1 MAKAVNQAD
10 KPIDG
15 KPARKP
21 AARKAAALGKAYDG
35 QMVVVVPEGETAA
48 EAEASSTFRRQIFF
62 WLAGAAIL
70 ALFLY
75 VFSDILLPFVAGMVL
90 AYFLDPVADRL
101 QRLGLSRFM
110 ATVVILITFLIVL
123 VLAFVI
129 LIPVLATQMAD
140 FASKLPEYLT
150 RLQSLIT
157 SFDPKWLEQKFGV
170 NANGLRD
177 GLNSLLTSGFG
188 LLTTVFTSIW
198 SSGVALV
205 SVVSLFVVTPVVA
218 FYMLLDWDRMVAVI
232 DSWVPRDNVAT
243 VRAIARDVNT
253 ATAGFVRGQGTLCL
267 VLGAMYATGLTLT
280 GLNFAI
286 LIGLFAGLISFI
298 PYVGSLTGLVLAVGV
313 AFVQF
318 WPDWTM
324 IVAVAVVFF
333 IGQFIEGN
341 ILQPRL
347 VGKSVGLHPVWLM
360 FALFAFGALFGFVG
374 LLIAV
379 PASAAVAVLVRFAIA
394 RYLESPLYKG
404 HATEP
409 APPLPADR
417 GGGHRSQPRR

>member
-1 MAKAVNQAD
+1 MIVAD
-10 KPIDG
+10 DVSG
-15 KPARKP
+15 G
-21 AARKAAALGKAYDG
+21 L
-35 QMVVVVPEGETAA
+35 
-48 EAEASSTFRRQIFF
+48 RRQIFF
-62 WLAGAAIL
+62 WLATAVLL

-75 VFSDILLPFVAGMVL
+75 IFSGILLPFVAGMVL
-90 AYFLDPVADRL
+90 AYFLDPVADWL
-101 QRLGLSRFM
+101 QRLGLSRLM
-110 ATVVILITFLIVL
+110 ATVVILIAFIVVV

-129 LIPVLATQMAD
+129 LVPVLATQMAD
-140 FASKLPEYLT
+140 FARKLPEYLT

-157 SFDPKWLEQKFGV
+157 SFDPKWLEQRFGV
-170 NANGLRD
+170 NAAGLRE
-177 GLNSLLTSGFG
+177 GLNSLLTSGFS

-218 FYMLLDWDRMVAVI
+218 FYMLLDWDRMVAEV
-232 DSWVPRDNVAT
+232 DGWVPRDHVET
-243 VRAIARDVNT
+243 VRALARDINT

-286 LIGLFAGLISFI
+286 LIGFFAGLISFI

-324 IVAVAVVFF
+324 VVAVACVFF
-333 IGQFIEGN
+333 VGQFIEGN

-379 PASAAVAVLVRFAIA
+379 PASAAIAVLVRFAIA
-394 RYLESPLYKG
+394 RYLESPLYQG
-404 HATEP
+404 HVAQP
-409 APPLPADR
+409 VPPLPADR
-417 GGGHRSQPRR
+417 GGGHRSTQG

>member
-1 MAKAVNQAD
+1 MAKAPRRATDSEAAD
-10 KPIDG
+10 VSAG
-15 KPARKP
+15 V
-21 AARKAAALGKAYDG
+21 AL
-35 QMVVVVPEGETAA
+35 
-48 EAEASSTFRRQIFF
+48 RRQVFF
-62 WLAGAAIL
+62 WLGTAIVL

-75 VFSDILLPFVAGMVL
+75 VFSGILLPFVAGMAL

-101 QRLGLSRFM
+101 QRLGLSRLM
-110 ATVVILITFLIVL
+110 ATVVILIAFIVVV
-123 VLAFVI
+123 VLALVI
-129 LIPVLATQMAD
+129 LVPVLATQMAD
-140 FASKLPEYLT
+140 FARKLPEYLT

-157 SFDPKWLEQKFGV
+157 SFDPRWLEQRFGV
-170 NANGLRD
+170 NAGSLRD
-177 GLNSLLTSGFG
+177 GLNSLLTSGFS

-218 FYMLLDWDRMVAVI
+218 FYMLLDWDRMVAVV
-232 DSWVPRDNVAT
+232 DSWVPRDYVET
-243 VRAIARDVNT
+243 VRALARDINT

-267 VLGAMYATGLTLT
+267 VLGAMYATGLTFT

-286 LIGLFAGLISFI
+286 LIGFFSGLISFI

-318 WPDWTM
+318 WPDWAM
-324 IVAVAVVFF
+324 VVLVACVFF
-333 IGQFIEGN
+333 VGQFIEGN

-379 PASAAVAVLVRFAIA
+379 PASAAIAVLVRFAIS

-404 HATEP
+404 HAAESV
-409 APPLPADR
+409 PPLPADR
-417 GGGHRSQPRR
+417 GGGHRSPRG

>member
-1 MAKAVNQAD
+1 MAKAPNRAPDQES
-10 KPIDG
+10 IE
-15 KPARKP
+15 
-21 AARKAAALGKAYDG
+21 AAAEAAAA
-35 QMVVVVPEGETAA
+35 GETASLA
-48 EAEASSTFRRQIFF
+48 FHRQIRF
-62 WLAGAAIL
+62 WLISAVLL

-75 VFSDILLPFVAGMVL
+75 VFSGILLPFVAGMVL

-157 SFDPKWLEQKFGV
+157 SFDPKWLEQRFGV

-232 DSWVPRDNVAT
+232 DGWVPRDNVAT
-243 VRAIARDVNT
+243 VRAIAKDINT

-313 AFVQF
+313 AIVQF

-360 FALFAFGALFGFVG
+360 FSLFAFGALFGFVG

-404 HATEP
+404 HGAASVP
-409 APPLPADR
+409 QLPADR
-417 GGGHRSQPRR
+417 GGGHRTQPRR

>member
-1 MAKAVNQAD
+1 MAKAVHQARVD
-10 KPIDG
+10 E
-15 KPARKP
+15 
-21 AARKAAALGKAYDG
+21 AAGD
-35 QMVVVVPEGETAA
+35 TA
-48 EAEASSTFRRQIFF
+48 EAAPSSAIHRQVFF
-62 WLAGAAIL
+62 WLAGAFLL

-75 VFSDILLPFVAGMVL
+75 VFSAILLPFVAGMVL

-101 QRLGLSRFM
+101 ERLGLSRLM
-110 ATVVILITFLIVL
+110 ATIVILITFLVVL
-123 VLAFVI
+123 VLAFVV
-129 LIPVLATQMAD
+129 LIPVLATQMAE

-150 RLQSLIT
+150 RLQTLLT
-157 SFDPKWLEQKFGV
+157 SFDPKWLEDKFGV

-177 GLNSLLTSGFG
+177 GLSSLLSSGFG
-188 LLTTVFTSIW
+188 LLSTVFTSIW

-218 FYMLLDWDRMVAVI
+218 FYMLLDWDRMVAVV
-232 DSWVPRDNVAT
+232 DSWVPRDNVET
-243 VRAIARDVNT
+243 VRAIAADINS

-280 GLNFAI
+280 GLNFGI

-324 IVAVAVVFF
+324 VVAVACVFF
-333 IGQFIEGN
+333 VGQFIEGN

-360 FALFAFGALFGFVG
+360 FSLFAFGALFGFVG

-404 HATEP
+404 RGTEP
-409 APPLPADR
+409 PPPLRARR
-417 GGGHRSQPRR
+417 GKGAQSR

>member
-1 MAKAVNQAD
+1 VTEAVAAD
-10 KPIDG
+10 I
-15 KPARKP
+15 AVSS
-21 AARKAAALGKAYDG
+21 ALH
-35 QMVVVVPEGETAA
+35 
-48 EAEASSTFRRQIFF
+48 RQVFF
-62 WLAGAAIL
+62 WLAGATLL

-75 VFSDILLPFVAGMVL
+75 VFSNILLPFVAGMVL

-101 QRLGLSRFM
+101 ERLGLSRLM
-110 ATVVILITFLIVL
+110 ATVVILITFLVVL

-129 LIPVLATQMAD
+129 LIPVLATQMAG
-140 FASKLPEYLT
+140 FAAKLPEYLT
-150 RLQSLIT
+150 KLQGLLT
-157 SFDPKWLEQKFGV
+157 SFDPKWLEEKFGV

-177 GLNSLLTSGFG
+177 GLSSLLSSGFG
-188 LLTTVFTSIW
+188 LFTTVFTSLW

-218 FYMLLDWDRMVAVI
+218 FYMLLDWDRMVGVI
-232 DSWVPRDNVAT
+232 DSWVPRDNVVT
-243 VRAIARDVNT
+243 VRAIANDINT

-280 GLNFAI
+280 GLNFGI

-318 WPDWTM
+318 WPEWTM

-360 FALFAFGALFGFVG
+360 FSLFAFGALFGFVG

-404 HATEP
+404 RATGP
-409 APPLPADR
+409 VPPLPADR
-417 GGGHRSQPRR
+417 GGGHRTRSRG

>member
-1 MAKAVNQAD
+1 
-10 KPIDG
+10 
-15 KPARKP
+15 
-21 AARKAAALGKAYDG
+21 
-35 QMVVVVPEGETAA
+35 MVVDVPAGETTA
-48 EAEASSTFRRQIFF
+48 EAEAASTFYRQIFF

-75 VFSDILLPFVAGMVL
+75 VFSGVLLPFVAGMVL

-129 LIPVLATQMAD
+129 LIPVLATQMTD
-140 FASKLPEYLT
+140 FAGKLPEYLT

-157 SFDPKWLEQKFGV
+157 SFDPKWLEQRFGV

-188 LLTTVFTSIW
+188 LITTVFTSLW
-198 SSGVALV
+198 SSGMALV

-243 VRAIARDVNT
+243 VRAIARDINT

-404 HATEP
+404 RATEL

-417 GGGHRSQPRR
+417 GGGHRTQPRR

>member
-1 MAKAVNQAD
+1 MAKAPRQTPD
-10 KPIDG
+10 
-15 KPARKP
+15 
-21 AARKAAALGKAYDG
+21 
-35 QMVVVVPEGETAA
+35 ETWTATA
-48 EAEASSTFRRQIFF
+48 TTAFRRQLAF
-62 WLAGAAIL
+62 WLMAGVLL

-75 VFSDILLPFVAGMVL
+75 VFSGILLPFVAGMVL
-90 AYFLDPVADRL
+90 AYFLDPVADWL
-101 QRLGLSRFM
+101 QRLGLSRLM
-110 ATVVILITFLIVL
+110 ATVVILIAFIVIV

-129 LIPVLATQMAD
+129 LVPVLATQMAD
-140 FASKLPEYLT
+140 FGRKLPEYLT

-157 SFDPKWLEQKFGV
+157 SFDPKWLEQRFGV
-170 NANGLRD
+170 NAGGLRD
-177 GLNSLLTSGFG
+177 GLNSLLTSGFS

-218 FYMLLDWDRMVAVI
+218 FYMLLDWDRMVATV
-232 DSWVPRDNVAT
+232 DSWVPRDYVET
-243 VRAIARDVNT
+243 VRALARDINT

-267 VLGAMYATGLTLT
+267 VLGAMYATGLTVT

-286 LIGLFAGLISFI
+286 LIGFFAGLISFI

-324 IVAVAVVFF
+324 VVAVACVFF
-333 IGQFIEGN
+333 VGQFIEGN

-404 HATEP
+404 HGDA

-417 GGGHRSQPRR
+417 GGGHRSQQRR

>member
-1 MAKAVNQAD
+1 MIAAD
-10 KPIDG
+10 G
-15 KPARKP
+15 GSG
-21 AARKAAALGKAYDG
+21 AL
-35 QMVVVVPEGETAA
+35 
-48 EAEASSTFRRQIFF
+48 RRQVFF
-62 WLAGAAIL
+62 WLGSAVLL

-75 VFSDILLPFVAGMVL
+75 VFSGILLPFVAGMVL

-101 QRLGLSRFM
+101 ERFGLSRLM
-110 ATVVILITFLIVL
+110 ATVVILIAFIVIV

-129 LIPVLATQMAD
+129 LVPVLATQMAD
-140 FASKLPEYLT
+140 FGRKLPDYLT

-157 SFDPKWLEQKFGV
+157 SFDPKWLEQRFGV
-170 NANGLRD
+170 STSGLRD
-177 GLNSLLTSGFG
+177 GLNSLLTSGFS

-218 FYMLLDWDRMVAVI
+218 FYMLLDWDRMVAEV
-232 DSWVPRDNVAT
+232 DSWVPRDHVET
-243 VRAIARDVNT
+243 VRALARDINT

-286 LIGLFAGLISFI
+286 LIGFFAGLISFI

-324 IVAVAVVFF
+324 VVAVACVFF
-333 IGQFIEGN
+333 VGQFIEGN

-379 PASAAVAVLVRFAIA
+379 PASAAIAVLVRFAIG

-404 HATEP
+404 QATEA

-417 GGGHRSQPRR
+417 GGGHRSMRG

>member
-1 MAKAVNQAD
+1 MAKAPNRAPDQD
-10 KPIDG
+10 ID
-15 KPARKP
+15 A
-21 AARKAAALGKAYDG
+21 
-35 QMVVVVPEGETAA
+35 AA
-48 EAEASSTFRRQIFF
+48 EAAAADAAASGVFRRQIRF
-62 WLAGAAIL
+62 WLISAVIL
-70 ALFLY
+70 AIFLY
-75 VFSDILLPFVAGMVL
+75 VFSGILLPFVAGMVL

-101 QRLGLSRFM
+101 QRLGLSRLM
-110 ATVVILITFLIVL
+110 ATIVILFAFIVVL

-129 LIPVLATQMAD
+129 LIPVLASQMAD

-150 RLQSLIT
+150 RLQTLIT
-157 SFDPKWLEQKFGV
+157 SLDPRWLEEKFGV
-170 NANGLRD
+170 DANGLRE

-218 FYMLLDWDRMVAVI
+218 FYMLLDWDRMVAIV
-232 DSWVPRDNVAT
+232 DSWVPRDYVQT
-243 VRAIARDVNT
+243 VRAIANDINT

-280 GLNFAI
+280 GLNFGI

-324 IVAVAVVFF
+324 VAAVAGVFF
-333 IGQFIEGN
+333 VGQFIEGN

-360 FALFAFGALFGFVG
+360 FSLFAFGALFGFVG

-379 PASAAVAVLVRFAIA
+379 PASAAVAVLVRFAIS

-404 HATEP
+404 HNTEP
-409 APPLPADR
+409 VPPLPARRR
-417 GGGHRSQPRR
+417 GSGGPRS

>member
-1 MAKAVNQAD
+1 
-10 KPIDG
+10 
-15 KPARKP
+15 
-21 AARKAAALGKAYDG
+21 
-35 QMVVVVPEGETAA
+35 MVVDVPAGETAA
-48 EAEASSTFRRQIFF
+48 EAEAASTFYRQIFF

-75 VFSDILLPFVAGMVL
+75 VFSGVLLPFVAGMVL

-129 LIPVLATQMAD
+129 LIPVLATQMTD
-140 FASKLPEYLT
+140 FAGKLPEYLT

-157 SFDPKWLEQKFGV
+157 SFDPKWLEQRFGV

-188 LLTTVFTSIW
+188 LITTVFTSLW
-198 SSGVALV
+198 SSGMALV

-243 VRAIARDVNT
+243 VRAIARDINT

-404 HATEP
+404 HATEL

-417 GGGHRSQPRR
+417 GGGHRTQPRR

>member
-1 MAKAVNQAD
+1 MAKAPRPATDSEAAD
-10 KPIDG
+10 ISAG
-15 KPARKP
+15 V
-21 AARKAAALGKAYDG
+21 AL
-35 QMVVVVPEGETAA
+35 
-48 EAEASSTFRRQIFF
+48 RRQVFF
-62 WLAGAAIL
+62 WLGTAIVL

-75 VFSDILLPFVAGMVL
+75 VFSGILLPFVAGMAL

-101 QRLGLSRFM
+101 QRLGLSRLM
-110 ATVVILITFLIVL
+110 ATVVILIAFIVVV
-123 VLAFVI
+123 VLALVI
-129 LIPVLATQMAD
+129 LVPVLATQMAD
-140 FASKLPEYLT
+140 FARKLPEYLT

-157 SFDPKWLEQKFGV
+157 SFDPRWLEQRFGV
-170 NANGLRD
+170 NAGSLRD

-188 LLTTVFTSIW
+188 FLSTVFTSIW

-218 FYMLLDWDRMVAVI
+218 FYMLLDWDRMVAVV
-232 DSWVPRDNVAT
+232 DSWVPRDYVET
-243 VRAIARDVNT
+243 VRALARDINT

-267 VLGAMYATGLTLT
+267 VLGVMYATGLTFT

-286 LIGLFAGLISFI
+286 LIGFFAGLISFI

-324 IVAVAVVFF
+324 VVLVACVFF
-333 IGQFIEGN
+333 VGQFIEGN

-379 PASAAVAVLVRFAIA
+379 PASAAIAVLVRFAIA

-409 APPLPADR
+409 ASPLPADR
-417 GGGHRSQPRR
+417 GGGHRSPRG

>member
-1 MAKAVNQAD
+1 
-10 KPIDG
+10 
-15 KPARKP
+15 
-21 AARKAAALGKAYDG
+21 
-35 QMVVVVPEGETAA
+35 
-48 EAEASSTFRRQIFF
+48 
-62 WLAGAAIL
+62 
-70 ALFLY
+70 
-75 VFSDILLPFVAGMVL
+75 
-90 AYFLDPVADRL
+90 
-101 QRLGLSRFM
+101 
-110 ATVVILITFLIVL
+110 
-123 VLAFVI
+123 
-129 LIPVLATQMAD
+129 MAD
-140 FASKLPEYLT
+140 FARKLPEYLT

-157 SFDPKWLEQKFGV
+157 SFDPKWLEQRFGV
-170 NANGLRD
+170 NAAGLRD
-177 GLNSLLTSGFG
+177 GLNSLLTSGFS

-218 FYMLLDWDRMVAVI
+218 FYMLLDWDRMVAVV
-232 DSWVPRDNVAT
+232 DSWVPRDYVET
-243 VRAIARDVNT
+243 VRALARDINT

-267 VLGAMYATGLTLT
+267 VLGTMYATGLTLT

-324 IVAVAVVFF
+324 VVAVACVFF
-333 IGQFIEGN
+333 VGQFIEGN

-379 PASAAVAVLVRFAIA
+379 PASAAIAVLVRFAIS
-394 RYLESPLYKG
+394 RYLESPLYRG
-404 HATEP
+404 HATES

-417 GGGHRSQPRR
+417 GGGHRSARD

>member
-1 MAKAVNQAD
+1 MAKAPHRAPD
-10 KPIDG
+10 DE
-15 KPARKP
+15 
-21 AARKAAALGKAYDG
+21 AAKEAAADY
-35 QMVVVVPEGETAA
+35 AA
-48 EAEASSTFRRQIFF
+48 SAAFRRQIFF
-62 WLAGAAIL
+62 WLATAVLL

-101 QRLGLSRFM
+101 QRLGLSRLM
-110 ATVVILITFLIVL
+110 ATVVILIAFIVVL

-129 LIPVLATQMAD
+129 LVPVLASQMAD

-157 SFDPKWLEQKFGV
+157 SFDPQWLEQKFGV
-170 NANGLRD
+170 DANGLRD

-218 FYMLLDWDRMVAVI
+218 FYMLLDWDRMVAIV
-232 DSWVPRDNVAT
+232 DSWVPRDYVKT
-243 VRAIARDVNT
+243 VRTIANDINT

-324 IVAVAVVFF
+324 VAAVAGVFF
-333 IGQFIEGN
+333 VGQFIEGN

-404 HATEP
+404 HGTEP
-409 APPLPADR
+409 VPPLPPSRRR
-417 GGGHRSQPRR
+417 GAPRG

>member
-1 MAKAVNQAD
+1 MAKAPRRATPVQATPSRASASREAPAPAPD
-10 KPIDG
+10 NDAAVIAADDG
-15 KPARKP
+15 SGG
-21 AARKAAALGKAYDG
+21 L
-35 QMVVVVPEGETAA
+35 
-48 EAEASSTFRRQIFF
+48 RRQVFF
-62 WLAGAAIL
+62 WLATAVLL

-75 VFSDILLPFVAGMVL
+75 IFSGILLPFVAGMVL
-90 AYFLDPVADRL
+90 AYFLDPVADWL
-101 QRLGLSRFM
+101 QRLGLSRLM
-110 ATVVILITFLIVL
+110 ATVVILIAFIVVV

-129 LIPVLATQMAD
+129 LVPVLATQMAD
-140 FASKLPEYLT
+140 FGRKLPEYLT

-157 SFDPKWLEQKFGV
+157 SFDPKWLEQRFGV
-170 NANGLRD
+170 NAGSLRD
-177 GLNSLLTSGFG
+177 GLNSLLTSGFS

-218 FYMLLDWDRMVAVI
+218 FYMLLDWDRMVAEV
-232 DSWVPRDNVAT
+232 DGWVPRDYVET
-243 VRAIARDVNT
+243 VRALARDINT

-267 VLGAMYATGLTLT
+267 VLGAMYATGLTFT

-324 IVAVAVVFF
+324 IVAVACVFF
-333 IGQFIEGN
+333 VGQFIEGN

-379 PASAAVAVLVRFAIA
+379 PASAAIAVLVRFAIA

-404 HATEP
+404 HAGGP
-409 APPLPADR
+409 VAPLPADR
-417 GGGHRSQPRR
+417 GGGHRSTRG

>member
-1 MAKAVNQAD
+1 VIAAD
-10 KPIDG
+10 G
-15 KPARKP
+15 GSG
-21 AARKAAALGKAYDG
+21 AL
-35 QMVVVVPEGETAA
+35 
-48 EAEASSTFRRQIFF
+48 RRQVFF
-62 WLAGAAIL
+62 WLGSAVLL

-75 VFSDILLPFVAGMVL
+75 VFSGILLPFVAGMVL

-101 QRLGLSRFM
+101 ERFGLSRLM
-110 ATVVILITFLIVL
+110 ATVVILIAFIVIV

-129 LIPVLATQMAD
+129 LVPVLATQMAD
-140 FASKLPEYLT
+140 FGRKLPDYLT

-157 SFDPKWLEQKFGV
+157 SFDPKWLEQRFGV
-170 NANGLRD
+170 STSGLRD
-177 GLNSLLTSGFG
+177 GLNSLLTSGFS

-218 FYMLLDWDRMVAVI
+218 FYMLLDWDRMVAEV
-232 DSWVPRDNVAT
+232 DSWVPRDHVET
-243 VRAIARDVNT
+243 VRALARDINT

-286 LIGLFAGLISFI
+286 LIGFFAGLISFI

-324 IVAVAVVFF
+324 VVAVACVFF
-333 IGQFIEGN
+333 VGQFIEGN

-379 PASAAVAVLVRFAIA
+379 PASAAIAVLVRFAIG

-404 HATEP
+404 QATEA

-417 GGGHRSQPRR
+417 GGGHRSMRG